1 MLPIETDG
9 AEILVDPPL
18 ARRVAERH
26 SGADGC
32 HRDEPVGFAA
42 GDQVGLVEA
51 VCLIR
56 RRRPD
61 AGRAGWSAMAKGP
74 VPRAQV
80 GALGLVGDRQADRD
94 HHGGPD
100 KAVYAMDAAEVD
112 HWLAVMPGLQ
122 VGGMGENLTI
132 RSAAGSQTGI
142 DDLELG
148 ARLWVGPAETFPG
161 ASRPWQG
168 TCGLVLRVTGVRN
181 PCPTFARGMGRGDW
195 IQVFSARN
203 RVGVYFAVEAEG
215 TVTAGSEVRVW
226 TTPGHGVSCRRWF
239 AHHDPRDAQALL
251 AAESAG
257 RMVLAGFTRAYV
269 VAAAEQDSG

>member
-32 HRDEPVGFAA
+32 HHDEPVGFAA

-100 KAVYAMDAAEVD
+100 KAGYAMDAAEVD

-195 IQVFSARN
+195 IQGFSARSRP
-203 RVGVYFAVEAEG
+203 RVR
-215 TVTAGSEVRVW
+215 S
-226 TTPGHGVSCRRWF
+226 
-239 AHHDPRDAQALL
+239 PRDPKSGSGRPRAMASVAGVGSRIMIRETPKRCWPPNPPGGWSWLGSPAPTLWPQPNRT
-251 AAESAG
+251 AAKKTG
-257 RMVLAGFTRAYV
+257 L
-269 VAAAEQDSG
+269 